1 MNTTRIKSVL
11 FIFFMLVAF
20 ASKAQSADSIQN
32 GKTTTNQA
40 TVSTN
45 NKNDTIEVKSDTL
58 IQQNEHL
65 PRRAT
70 MLSAVL
76 PGLGQIYNKQ
86 VWKVPVI
93 YAGFA
98 GWVLGIQWNQERY
111 LSSRRAYFDLT
122 DGDPSTSS
130 YNDFFEVPI
139 TEEEAAS
146 NYEQRFLQAINGYN
160 RQRTL
165 VMVGTAA
172 FYILNILDAN
182 VNAHFIDFNV
192 SEDLTYNFKPIAI
205 DPITNNPIF
214 GVSLAYNF

>member
-1 MNTTRIKSVL
+1 MNTIRYKSIL
-11 FIFFMLVAF
+11 FLIFMLGGITTN
-20 ASKAQSADSIQN
+20 AQQHDSIQS
-32 GKTTTNQA
+32 KT
-40 TVSTN
+40 STN
-45 NKNDTIEVKSDTL
+45 IQEGIENPADSLT
-58 IQQNEHL
+58 QQKEHL

-86 VWKVPVI
+86 AWKVPVI
-93 YAGFA
+93 YAGFT
-98 GWVLGIQWNQERY
+98 GWAYGIAWNQQRY
-111 LSSRRAYFDLT
+111 ISSRKAYFDLT
-122 DGDPSTSS
+122 DGDPATSS

-139 TEEEAAS
+139 TEEEAVN
-146 NYEQRFLQAINGYN
+146 NYEQRFLQAIKGYN

-205 DPITNNPIF
+205 DPLTNNPIF

>member
-1 MNTTRIKSVL
+1 VVL
-11 FIFFMLVAF
+11 
-20 ASKAQSADSIQN
+20 ASNAQSGDSIQHEIIS
-32 GKTTTNQA
+32 TNKQNDTIKP

-45 NKNDTIEVKSDTL
+45 KQNDTIPATVDTL
-58 IQQNEHL
+58 SQQKEHL

-86 VWKVPVI
+86 AWKVPVI

-98 GWVLGIQWNQERY
+98 GWVWGIQWNQDRY
-111 LSSRRAYFDLT
+111 ISSRKAYFDLT

-139 TEEEAAS
+139 TEEEAAN

-205 DPITNNPIF
+205 DPLTNNPIF

>member
-1 MNTTRIKSVL
+1 MLVL
-11 FIFFMLVAF
+11 FSAN
-20 ASKAQSADSIQN
+20 AQSSDSIQN
-32 GKTTTNQA
+32 TTNAPDSIAVQA
-40 TVSTN
+40 DSLTVH
-45 NKNDTIEVKSDTL
+45 K
-58 IQQNEHL
+58 EHL

-86 VWKVPVI
+86 VWKVPII

-98 GWVLGIQWNQERY
+98 GWAYGIVWNQNRY
-111 LSSRRAYFDLT
+111 INSRKAYFDIL
-122 DGDPSTSS
+122 DGDPSTST
-130 YNDFFEVPI
+130 YNDFFRVPI
-139 TEEEAAS
+139 SEEEAAA
-146 NYEQRFLQAINGYN
+146 NYEQRFLQAIRGYN

-192 SEDLTYNFKPIAI
+192 SEDLTYNFKPVAV
-205 DPITNNPIF
+205 DPITNTPIF

>member
-1 MNTTRIKSVL
+1 M
-11 FIFFMLVAF
+11 IFGLLVINAN
-20 ASKAQSADSIQN
+20 AQPQPRDSIQN
-32 GKTTTNQA
+32 NNG
-40 TVSTN
+40 TVSQEAL
-45 NKNDTIEVKSDTL
+45 KNPTDSLVVKK
-58 IQQNEHL
+58 EHL

-86 VWKVPVI
+86 AWKVPVI

-98 GWVLGIQWNQERY
+98 GWAYGIAWNQDRY
-111 LSSRRAYFDLT
+111 IRSRKAYFDLT
-122 DGDPSTSS
+122 DGDPSTKS
-130 YNDFFEVPI
+130 YSDFIRNNEY
-139 TEEEAAS
+139 TEEQAYKEF
-146 NYEQRFLQAINGYN
+146 EQRFLQAVKSYN

-192 SEDLTYNFKPIAI
+192 SEDLTYNFKPVAV
-205 DPITNNPIF
+205 DPITNTPIF